1 MDQHQRFREKLNQM
15 IAGDLEIEWGHNEFI
30 GHTDVVRQ
38 LLEVA
43 PDVIREDLQFLHD
56 LMAEGRDAQGAQVLG
71 VFPRLTDPELA
82 GVEGRISDY
91 IAEHCGI
98 RMGDPHWE
106 VGHLV

>member
-56 LMAEGRDAQGAQVLG
+56 LMA
-71 VFPRLTDPELA
+71 
-82 GVEGRISDY
+82 
-91 IAEHCGI
+91 
-98 RMGDPHWE
+98 
-106 VGHLV
+106 VGHFA